1 MDFLNHIERGIV
13 FFKFFLLSSLQ
24 CTVEIRKRLCEF
36 KEKNNRLREV
46 EEYKS
51 QGKAVEGTVEK
62 QGGKLKTF
70 VWISSKNSAS
80 GGSFCSTSLLLL

>member
-36 KEKNNRLREV
+36 N
-46 EEYKS
+46 
-51 QGKAVEGTVEK
+51 
-62 QGGKLKTF
+62 
-70 VWISSKNSAS
+70 
-80 GGSFCSTSLLLL
+80 